1 MALYHGLGL
10 FPTPLAVLENQNF
23 TSIRRNA
30 HNIDVVRADHKIDV
44 RARDVNAML
53 QKLLLGHVIPTL
65 DAFGETDT

>member
-10 FPTPLAVLENQNF
+10 FPTPLAVLENHNF

-30 HNIDVVRADHKIDV
+30 YNIDVVRADHKIDV
-44 RARDVNAML
+44 RARDINAML
-53 QKLLLGHVIPTL
+53 QELLLGHVIPTL